1 MIRALLLCA
10 LLGACESSAPAE
22 APAPATIGELACATC
37 KQNGRCT
44 LTAHG
49 CIAGSLADC
58 LRSQVCV
65 EQGWCD
71 LDDGQCVAKKV
82 IP

>member
-1 MIRALLLCA
+1 MIRALFVCA

-22 APAPATIGELACATC
+22 APTPATIGELACATC

-49 CIAGSLADC
+49 CVAGSLADC
-58 LRSQVCV
+58 LRSRVCI
-65 EQGWCD
+65 EQDWCD